1 MIHVFPDG
9 KQSAFWMMPNG
20 GTFNWG
26 KGPPTG
32 NAKNGAEIDILEG
45 NRQTE
50 QYATNIH
57 YDGYGP
63 YHKRNRSYTS
73 KAYSTV

>member
-32 NAKNGAEIDILEG
+32 NAQNGAEIDILEG
-45 NRQTE
+45 NRQSE

-63 YHKRNRSYTS
+63 YHKRNRSCTRQ
-73 KAYSTV
+73 V